1 MRIKIMNKLNTII
14 TTLMLSLCSN
24 LVLARTAPPTPVHTD
39 EVAIHQV
46 SQSLSLIG
54 KLQSKQ
60 FVSIASEV
68 SAKVIKIDVE
78 ANQKVKKGQLLIELD
93 ASKAN
98 ALLAEAN
105 AYLIDEERKLKEY
118 QLLIKKQAI
127 TQAEYNAQLATVEIG
142 NARLLAAQVLVD
154 NHHIVAPF
162 AGTIGLI
169 DFSEGKLVSVGETL
183 LTLDN
188 LSEMTLDLPVP
199 ERYLSLLHVGM
210 DVSAISRA
218 WKNTTFIGNLKAV
231 DSRVDP
237 DTLNLR
243 VRLLFDNQSDQLK
256 PGMMLSSTLVFD
268 AIDAPI
274 IPVQA
279 LEYSGTKRFVYVL
292 KENEKAAK
300 GKKGNSANQAKPN
313 GKGKKERAGKKGATN
328 SKAYTVERRE
338 VILGARIENQVL
350 IDSGLDLGERIV
362 VQGLVNMRDGL
373 NVTDLSDTT
382 ASIKKDTK

>member
-1 MRIKIMNKLNTII
+1 MNKSKTIFTGLLLLMVSNTAF
-14 TTLMLSLCSN
+14 TKP
-24 LVLARTAPPTPVHTD
+24 ARPATPVYSD
-39 EVAIHQV
+39 VVGIHQV

-68 SAKVIKIDVE
+68 SAKVTRIRVE
-78 ANQKVKKGQLLIELD
+78 ANQKVKKGQLLVELD

-105 AYLIDEERKLKEY
+105 AYLIDEKRKLKEY

-127 TQAEYNAQLATVEIG
+127 TQTEYNAQLATVEIG

-154 NHHIVAPF
+154 NHRIVAPF
-162 AGTIGLI
+162 SGTIGLI

-199 ERYLSLLHVGM
+199 ERYLSLLNVGM
-210 DVSAISRA
+210 DVSAVSRA
-218 WKNTTFIGNLKAV
+218 WKETTFVGNVKAV
-231 DSRVDP
+231 DSRVNP

-243 VRLLFDNQSDQLK
+243 VRLLFDNKTDQLK

-268 AIDAPI
+268 PIDAPI
-274 IPVQA
+274 VAVQA

-292 KENEKAAK
+292 KEVTKAAK
-300 GKKGNSANQAKPN
+300 GKKGNTKDKAKAAP
-313 GKGKKERAGKKGATN
+313 KDKKERAGKGSDTG
-328 SKAYTVERRE
+328 SKTFTVERRQ
-338 VILGARIENQVL
+338 VILGARIGDQVL
-350 IDSGLDLGERIV
+350 IESGLDLGERIV

-373 NVTDLSDTT
+373 KVTDLSQST
-382 ASIKKDTK
+382 SSNKKDAK

>member
-1 MRIKIMNKLNTII
+1 MNKLNAVLAG
-14 TTLMLSLCSN
+14 LMLILFN
-24 LVLARTAPPTPVHTD
+24 NFVWARTAPPTPIHSA

-60 FVSIASEV
+60 FVSVASEV
-68 SAKVIKIDVE
+68 AAKVIKIDVE
-78 ANQKVKKGQLLIELD
+78 ANQKVKKGQLLVELD
-93 ASKAN
+93 ASKAK

-105 AYLIDEERKLKEY
+105 AYLIDEKRKLKEY
-118 QLLIKKQAI
+118 QLLVKKQAV
-127 TQAEYNAQLATVEIG
+127 TQTEYNAQLAAVEIG
-142 NARLLAAQVLVD
+142 NARLIAAQVLVD
-154 NHHIVAPF
+154 NHRIVAPF
-162 AGTIGLI
+162 SGSIGLI

-199 ERYLSLLHVGM
+199 ERYLSMLNVGM
-210 DVSAISRA
+210 NVSAVSRA
-218 WKNTTFIGNLKAV
+218 WKNTTFTGSVKAI
-231 DSRVDP
+231 DSRVNP

-243 VRLLFDNQSDQLK
+243 VRLLFDNQSEQLK

-274 IPVQA
+274 IGVQA

-292 KENEKAAK
+292 KEKVGKSNKGTTVEKPKTAK
-300 GKKGNSANQAKPN
+300 KLNKRDSA
-313 GKGKKERAGKKGATN
+313 KKENKNTKV
-328 SKAYTVERRE
+328 YTVERRE
-338 VILGARIENQVL
+338 VILGARIQNQVL
-350 IDSGLDLGERIV
+350 IESGIDIGERIV

-373 NVTDLSDTT
+373 SVTDLSQVK
-382 ASIKKDTK
+382 ASTKKEAK

>member
-1 MRIKIMNKLNTII
+1 MNKLNAVII
-14 TTLMLSLCSN
+14 SLMLVWFSSN
-24 LVLARTAPPTPVHTD
+24 TLARTAPPTPVHTE

-68 SAKVIKIDVE
+68 SAKVIKINVE

-105 AYLIDEERKLKEY
+105 AYLIDEKRKLKEY

-127 TQAEYNAQLATVEIG
+127 TQTEYNAQLATVEIA

-154 NHHIVAPF
+154 NHSIMAPF
-162 AGTIGLI
+162 SGTIGLI

-188 LSEMTLDLPVP
+188 LAEMTLDLPVP
-199 ERYLSLLHVGM
+199 ERYLSMLNVGM
-210 DVSAISRA
+210 DVSAVSRA
-218 WKNTTFIGNLKAV
+218 WKNTTFTGYVKAV
-231 DSRVDP
+231 DSRVNS

-243 VRLLFDNQSDQLK
+243 VRLLFNNNNEQLK

-292 KENEKAAK
+292 KEAAK
-300 GKKGNSANQAKPN
+300 APKEKKADSAETAKPAQ
-313 GKGKKERAGKKGATN
+313 KGRAGQKGGANT
-328 SKAYTVERRE
+328 KAYTVERRQ
-338 VILGARIENQVL
+338 VVLGARIGDQVL
-350 IDSGLDLGERIV
+350 IESGLELGERIV

-373 NVTDLSDTT
+373 NVTDLTQAT
-382 ASIKKDTK
+382 ASTEKDAK

>member
-1 MRIKIMNKLNTII
+1 MRIKIMNKLNAVVTS
-14 TTLMLSLCSN
+14 LML
-24 LVLARTAPPTPVHTD
+24 VLFSHPMFARTAPPTPVHTE

-46 SQSLSLIG
+46 SQSLTLIG

-68 SAKVIKIDVE
+68 AAKVTKIHVE
-78 ANQKVKKGQLLIELD
+78 ANQKVKRGQLLVELD

-105 AYLIDEERKLKEY
+105 AYLLDEERKLKEY
-118 QLLIKKQAI
+118 QTLIKKQAI
-127 TQAEYNAQLATVEIG
+127 TQTEYNAQLATVEIA

-154 NHHIVAPF
+154 NHQIIAPF
-162 AGTIGLI
+162 AGNIGLI

-199 ERYLSLLHVGM
+199 ERYLSQLNVGM
-210 DVSAISRA
+210 DVSAVSRA
-218 WKNTTFIGNLKAV
+218 WKNTTFTGNVKAV
-231 DSRVDP
+231 DSRVNP

-243 VRLLFDNQSDQLK
+243 VRLLFDNQSEQLK

-292 KENEKAAK
+292 KENDKATKGKPTEATKANRK
-300 GKKGNSANQAKPN
+300 GKKSSTD
-313 GKGKKERAGKKGATN
+313 GKQYK
-328 SKAYTVERRE
+328 VERRQ
-338 VILGARIENQVL
+338 VVLGARIQDQVL

-373 NVTDLSDTT
+373 NVTDLSQTT
-382 ASIKKDTK
+382 TSVDKDTK

>member
-1 MRIKIMNKLNTII
+1 MNKLNAVI
-14 TTLMLSLCSN
+14 TSLMLVWFSSN
-24 LVLARTAPPTPVHTD
+24 TLARTAPPTPVHTE

-68 SAKVIKIDVE
+68 SAKVIKINVE

-105 AYLIDEERKLKEY
+105 AYLIDEKRKLKEY

-127 TQAEYNAQLATVEIG
+127 TQTEYNAQLATVEIA

-154 NHHIVAPF
+154 NHRIMAPF
-162 AGTIGLI
+162 SGTIGLI

-188 LSEMTLDLPVP
+188 LAEMTLDLPVP
-199 ERYLSLLHVGM
+199 ERYLSMLNVGM
-210 DVSAISRA
+210 DVSAVSRA
-218 WKNTTFIGNLKAV
+218 WKNTTFTGYVKAV
-231 DSRVDP
+231 DSRVNP

-243 VRLLFDNQSDQLK
+243 VRLLFNNNNEQLK

-292 KENEKAAK
+292 KEAAK
-300 GKKGNSANQAKPN
+300 APKEKKADSAETAKPVQ
-313 GKGKKERAGKKGATN
+313 KGRAGQKGGANT
-328 SKAYTVERRE
+328 KAYTVERRQ
-338 VILGARIENQVL
+338 VVLGARIGDQVL
-350 IDSGLDLGERIV
+350 IESGLELGERIV

-373 NVTDLSDTT
+373 NVTDLTQAT
-382 ASIKKDTK
+382 ASTEKDAK

>member
-1 MRIKIMNKLNTII
+1 MNKLNAVI
-14 TTLMLSLCSN
+14 TGLMLSLFSCF
-24 LVLARTAPPTPVHTD
+24 LLARTAPPTPVNTD

-46 SQSLSLIG
+46 SQSLTLIG

-68 SAKVIKIDVE
+68 SAKVININVE

-105 AYLIDEERKLKEY
+105 AYLIDEKRKLKEY

-127 TQAEYNAQLATVEIG
+127 TQTEYNAQLATVEIG

-154 NHHIVAPF
+154 NHRITAPF
-162 AGTIGLI
+162 SGTIGLI

-188 LSEMTLDLPVP
+188 LSEMTLDLAVP
-199 ERYLSLLHVGM
+199 ERYLSMLNVGM
-210 DVSAISRA
+210 DVSAVSRA
-218 WKNTTFIGNLKAV
+218 WKNTTFTGYVKAV
-231 DSRVDP
+231 DSRVNP

-243 VRLLFDNQSDQLK
+243 VRLLFDNQSEQLK

-274 IPVQA
+274 IAVQS

-292 KENEKAAK
+292 KESTKGAKSQKGDAADGAKAPQTGEKGRL
-300 GKKGNSANQAKPN
+300 GKKG
-313 GKGKKERAGKKGATN
+313 GTN
-328 SKAYTVERRE
+328 NKAYTVERRE
-338 VILGARIENQVL
+338 VILGARIGNQVL
-350 IDSGLDLGERIV
+350 IESGLELGERIV

-373 NVTDLSDTT
+373 NVTDLTEATT
-382 ASIKKDTK
+382 AIKKDAK

>member
-1 MRIKIMNKLNTII
+1 MNKLNVVII
-14 TTLMLSLCSN
+14 GFVLSFFSCFL
-24 LVLARTAPPTPVHTD
+24 LARTAPPTPVNTD

-46 SQSLSLIG
+46 SQSLTLIG

-68 SAKVIKIDVE
+68 AAKVTKIHVE
-78 ANQKVKKGQLLIELD
+78 ANQKVKKGQLLVELD

-105 AYLIDEERKLKEY
+105 AYLLDEERKLKEY
-118 QLLIKKQAI
+118 QVLIKKQAI
-127 TQAEYNAQLATVEIG
+127 TQTEYNAQLATVEIA
-142 NARLLAAQVLVD
+142 NARLLAEQVLVD
-154 NHHIVAPF
+154 NHHITAPF
-162 AGTIGLI
+162 AGSIGLI

-199 ERYLSLLHVGM
+199 ERYLSQLNVGM
-210 DVSAISRA
+210 DVSAVSRA
-218 WKNTTFIGNLKAV
+218 WKNTTFTGNVKAV
-231 DSRVDP
+231 DSRVNP

-243 VRLLFDNQSDQLK
+243 VRLLFDNQTEQLK

-274 IPVQA
+274 IQVQA

-292 KENEKAAK
+292 KESARKAKSQKGGAAK
-300 GKKGNSANQAKPN
+300 ADKSAQTGTKG
-313 GKGKKERAGKKGATN
+313 RAGKKGNAN
-328 SKAYTVERRE
+328 SKAYKVERRE
-338 VILGARIENQVL
+338 VILGARIGNQVL
-350 IDSGLDLGERIV
+350 IESGLELGERIV

-373 NVTDLSDTT
+373 SVTDLAEAM
-382 ASIKKDTK
+382 ASIKKGAK

>member
-1 MRIKIMNKLNTII
+1 MMNKLNAVII
-14 TTLMLSLCSN
+14 SLMLVWFSSN
-24 LVLARTAPPTPVHTD
+24 TLARTAPPTPVHTE

-68 SAKVIKIDVE
+68 SAKVIKINVE

-105 AYLIDEERKLKEY
+105 AYLIDEKRKLKEY

-127 TQAEYNAQLATVEIG
+127 TQTEYNAQLATVEIA

-154 NHHIVAPF
+154 NHSIMAPF
-162 AGTIGLI
+162 SGTIGLI

-188 LSEMTLDLPVP
+188 LAEMTLDLPVP
-199 ERYLSLLHVGM
+199 ERYLSMLNVGM
-210 DVSAISRA
+210 DVSAVSRA
-218 WKNTTFIGNLKAV
+218 WKNTTFTGYVKAV
-231 DSRVDP
+231 DSRVNS

-243 VRLLFDNQSDQLK
+243 VRLLFNNNNEQLK

-292 KENEKAAK
+292 KEAAK
-300 GKKGNSANQAKPN
+300 APKEKKADSAETAKPAQ
-313 GKGKKERAGKKGATN
+313 KGRAGQKGGANT
-328 SKAYTVERRE
+328 KAYTVERRQ
-338 VILGARIENQVL
+338 VVLGARIGDQVL
-350 IDSGLDLGERIV
+350 IESGLELGERIV

-373 NVTDLSDTT
+373 NVTDLTQAT
-382 ASIKKDTK
+382 ASTEKDAK